1 MEARGGGVE
10 RPRFGVG
17 ARAGLARG
25 FPVGLGELA
34 RKFGEVD
41 RDLVVGFEEA
51 SSRVILWAWVAC
63 AFLGAGPWVDI

>member
-1 MEARGGGVE
+1 M
-10 RPRFGVG
+10 
-17 ARAGLARG
+17 
-25 FPVGLGELA
+25 GLGELA